1 VKKTAPTPRT
11 GPGPGDSGLPD
22 EPGELSEYNLSD
34 PAFITDREAGQRW
47 LTAPRPICRG
57 RSLDGSPCWVVTRYE
72 DAKQV
77 LTDPRFTSRPPGD
90 SHARGMRAQGVPADV
105 VPLLD
110 SNLLCMDRDA
120 HNRVRPLVT
129 LAFSARRVRTMRPVI
144 EQMAQELL
152 DALDPAAENDLVA
165 QFADPLP
172 IRVIAHLIGVDEAH
186 REQWLQCAHTFN
198 GPVPPPP
205 EKLAPAL
212 RGMVEVIRHLV
223 AERRREPGDDLISD
237 LIRTHD
243 DDGER
248 LTDDELAALA
258 ILVIQAG
265 HDSVRQLIALSVLTL
280 LENPDQFELIRS
292 GRTTWS
298 TGLAEVMRHAA
309 PVKHAFRRFPTE
321 PVEVGGVTVTP
332 GEGVLVVLAAANRD
346 PAEFSDPGVLDMT
359 RSPNPHLGFSRGAH
373 FCPGSALAMTEVEIA
388 LKALFGRFPKLRLTV
403 PADEIAPQFLI
414 GVLRLPA
421 LLG

>member
-1 VKKTAPTPRT
+1 MTETAPPPRQE
-11 GPGPGDSGLPD
+11 PD
-22 EPGELSEYNLSD
+22 LGEPGAYDLSD
-34 PAFITDREAGQRW
+34 PAFVTDREAGRRW

-72 DAKQV
+72 DARLV
-77 LTDPRFTSRPPGD
+77 LTDPRFTSRPPGQ
-90 SHARGMRAQGVPADV
+90 SHAAGMRAQGVPEDV

-110 SNLLCMDRDA
+110 SNLLCMDRED
-120 HNRVRPLVT
+120 HGRVRPLVT
-129 LAFSARRVRTMRPVI
+129 LAFSARRVRTMRPAI
-144 EQMAQELL
+144 EGMVGELL
-152 DALDPAAENDLVA
+152 DALDPDAENDLIA
-165 QFADPLP
+165 RFADPLP
-172 IRVIAHLIGVDEAH
+172 IRVVSHLIGVDEEH
-186 REQWLQCAHTFN
+186 REQWLQWAHTFN

-205 EKLAPAL
+205 DVLAPAL
-212 RGMVEVIRHLV
+212 RGMVEVIRHLI
-223 AERRREPGDDLISD
+223 AERRRKPGDDLLSD

-243 DDGER
+243 EDGER

-265 HDSVRQLIALSVLTL
+265 HDSVRQLIALGVLTL

-298 TGLAEVMRHAA
+298 SGLAEIMRHAA

-346 PAEFSDPGVLDMT
+346 PAEFPDPGVLDVT
-359 RSPNPHLGFSRGAH
+359 RSPNPHLGFSRGPH
-373 FCPGSALAMTEVEIA
+373 FCPGSTLAMTEVEIA
-388 LKALFGRFPKLRLTV
+388 LKALFTRFPKVRLAV
-403 PADEIAPQFLI
+403 PAEEIAPQFLI
-414 GVLRLPA
+414 GVRRLPV